1 MKAGI
6 PGLRVFFPFAEH
18 MARPNPNDCP
28 SVTEAL
34 AEFKALVSIEHYLLR
49 FGVTE
54 FKALVSTLNHRTL
67 FARIWRDKDTLSE
80 RLSRFFHREPAI

>member
-6 PGLRVFFPFAEH
+6 PGLQVFFPFAEH

-49 FGVTE
+49 FGMT
-54 FKALVSTLNHRTL
+54 
-67 FARIWRDKDTLSE
+67 RIPFQNVFLASFTVNLPFEVVIGCRA
-80 RLSRFFHREPAI
+80 AIPCISVQCFI